1 MKRGEVWWVNFDPSV
16 GSEIQKQRPAVII
29 SNNAANKNLE
39 RVVVVPLTSNVSR
52 IYPAESLVN
61 INGVAAKAMT
71 DQVMTADK
79 LRLKTK
85 MGELSELDMMGVEK
99 AIQLHLS
106 LCRT

>member
-16 GSEIQKQRPAVII
+16 GSEIQKQRPA
-29 SNNAANKNLE
+29 
-39 RVVVVPLTSNVSR
+39 
-52 IYPAESLVN
+52 ESLVN
-61 INGVAAKAMT
+61 INGVAPKAMT

-85 MGELSELDMMGVEK
+85 MGELSELEMMGIEK

-106 LCRT
+106 L